1 MAFYVLEVV
10 TLEIPEKEMGVQEEK
25 NKKERETIY
34 QDFHKTRRKTVILI
48 VVTRVLFRKKF
59 VFI

>member
-48 VVTRVLFRKKF
+48 VVSRVLFRKKF

>member
-1 MAFYVLEVV
+1 MKSRDQKKKKDKKCRGV
-10 TLEIPEKEMGVQEEK
+10 EIKQEAK
-25 NKKERETIY
+25 DKKERETIY

-48 VVTRVLFRKKF
+48 VVSRVLFRKKF